1 VRINIV
7 AHNELVCKELS
18 LIARCKAKVIN
29 RISGAIGSMLAS
41 IVIKSSLS
49 PVVCRGSCLIYV
61 RCICLRI
68 VVFNTYCGVVVF
80 VCISP
85 VLPVSLDCS
94 FLIALSVFS
103 NVYLSPIRVKPKTIK
118 LICFASLL
126 STLWYSCKCAH
137 LALNNSHSLVSKMRR

>member
-29 RISGAIGSMLAS
+29 RISGAIGSLLAS
-41 IVIKSSLS
+41 IVIKSSLP

-68 VVFNTYCGVVVF
+68 VVSNTYCGVVVF
-80 VCISP
+80 VCIS
-85 VLPVSLDCS
+85 LVSSLASFSGLFILDCPFG
-94 FLIALSVFS
+94 FL
-103 NVYLSPIRVKPKTIK
+103 
-118 LICFASLL
+118 
-126 STLWYSCKCAH
+126 
-137 LALNNSHSLVSKMRR
+137 